1 MFRETR
7 QEQLTSVVKK
17 EILFCT
23 TIILIGTLDW
33 LTTLVG
39 VVFFG
44 ATETN
49 FLLAGLTQSNLLLF
63 SAVKLCS
70 ITLTGLI
77 FYKAETKA
85 KLTSQISPLAKKFL
99 TSGYAICLLI
109 LSLVVA
115 NNFSA
120 IINVA

>member
-1 MFRETR
+1 M
-7 QEQLTSVVKK
+7 VKK

-33 LTTLVG
+33 ITTLVG
-39 VVFFG
+39 VLFFG

-49 FLLAGLTQSNLLLF
+49 FLLAGLTRSNMLLF
-63 SAVKLCS
+63 SAVKLS
-70 ITLTGLI
+70 AIILTGLV
-77 FYKAETKA
+77 FYKAESKA
-85 KLTSQISPLAKKFL
+85 KLVSQISPLAKKFL
-99 TSGYAICLLI
+99 TSGYAICLLT

-120 IINVA
+120 IVSVA

>member
-1 MFRETR
+1 M
-7 QEQLTSVVKK
+7 VKK

-23 TIILIGTLDW
+23 IIILIGALDW

-49 FLLAGLTQSNLLLF
+49 FLLAGLTRSSLVLF
-63 SAVKLCS
+63 SAVKLS
-70 ITLTGLI
+70 AIALTGI
-77 FYKAETKA
+77 VFYKAETKA
-85 KLTSQISPLAKKFL
+85 KLTNQISPLTKKFL
-99 TSGYAICLLI
+99 TSGYAFCLLT
-109 LSLVVA
+109 LSFVVA

-120 IINVA
+120 ILNVA

>member
-1 MFRETR
+1 M
-7 QEQLTSVVKK
+7 VKK

-39 VVFFG
+39 IVFFG

-49 FLLAGLTQSNLLLF
+49 FLLTGLTQFNLLLF
-63 SAVKLCS
+63 SAVKLAA
-70 ITLTGLI
+70 ITLTGLV

-99 TSGYAICLLI
+99 TSGYAICLFT
-109 LSLVVA
+109 LSLVVV
-115 NNFSA
+115 NNVSA
-120 IINVA
+120 IVNVA

>member
-1 MFRETR
+1 M
-7 QEQLTSVVKK
+7 VKK

-23 TIILIGTLDW
+23 AIILIGTLDW
-33 LTTLVG
+33 LTTIMG
-39 VVFFG
+39 IMFFG

-49 FLLAGLTQSNLLLF
+49 FLLAGLTRSNMLLF
-63 SAVKLCS
+63 SAVKLS
-70 ITLTGLI
+70 AITLTGLV

-85 KLTSQISPLAKKFL
+85 KLASQISPLAKKFL
-99 TSGYAICLLI
+99 TSGYAICLLT

-120 IINVA
+120 IANVA

>member
-1 MFRETR
+1 M
-7 QEQLTSVVKK
+7 VKK
-17 EILFCT
+17 GILFCT

-49 FLLAGLTQSNLLLF
+49 FLLAGLTRSNLLLF
-63 SAVKLCS
+63 STVKLS
-70 ITLTGLI
+70 AITLTGVV

-85 KLTSQISPLAKKFL
+85 KLTSQISPIARKFL
-99 TSGYAICLLI
+99 SSGYVICLFT
-109 LSLVVA
+109 LSVVVV
-115 NNFSA
+115 NNFSVIVNFA
-120 IINVA
+120 